1 MSVSSRM
8 ARIRDRILG
17 KRFGLRALRAQLD
30 IDPTARLEEQF
41 TVNFLAAPEERV
53 YVRIGKEVMT
63 SVSIVFESR
72 QGMVEIGDRTNM
84 GGGCSIISRERVTI
98 GNDVMMSSGICIYD
112 HNSNPFDW
120 RLRSKMGQHFYQN
133 YGKPGCYEAIDWTGV
148 KSAPIEIQDK
158 VWIGF
163 DVVILKGVRVGEG
176 AIVGARAVV
185 TKDVEP
191 YTVVAGNPARV
202 VRRLDQEA

>member
-1 MSVSSRM
+1 MTISGRM
-8 ARIRDRILG
+8 ARIRDRVLG
-17 KRFGLRALRAQLD
+17 KRFGLRRFRAQLD

-41 TVNFLAAPEERV
+41 SVNFLVAPEARV
-53 YVRIGKEVMT
+53 YVRIGKQVMT
-63 SVSIVFESR
+63 GVTIVFESC
-72 QGMVEIGDRTNM
+72 QGMVEIGDRTNF
-84 GGGCSIISRERVTI
+84 GGGCSIMSRERVTI

-120 RLRSKMGQHFYQN
+120 RLRSKMGLHFYEN
-133 YGKPGCYEAIDWTGV
+133 YGKPGCYENIDWTGV
-148 KSAPIEIQDK
+148 KSAPIVIEDK

-163 DVVILKGVRVGEG
+163 DVVILKGVRIGEG

-185 TKDVEP
+185 THDVEP

-202 VRRLDQEA
+202 VRRLEQDA